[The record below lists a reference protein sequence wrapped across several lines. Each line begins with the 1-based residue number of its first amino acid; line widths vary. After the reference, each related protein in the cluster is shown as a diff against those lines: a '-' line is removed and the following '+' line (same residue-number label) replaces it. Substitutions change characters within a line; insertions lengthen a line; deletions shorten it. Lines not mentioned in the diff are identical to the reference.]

1 MRIAARAALTV
12 GFLVTLPSALSAQT
26 LSLAEQKPQTLSPA
40 EQKPQTLSPADQKL
54 VDAILDAINSNPE
67 KRQVVLAQ
75 LKAQDTSTQ
84 QKQKTN
90 AKKVASTQK
99 AATASPANK
108 PDAITQLIQ
117 SNAQKAPGERQ
128 YSPCAGW
135 VFFVRQ
141 SWKYLGGGAGAACPG
156 DVKSA
161 QGAQISFADDRAAN
175 NRVAT
180 INGTAAVV
188 YNSVT
193 GDVPAPLPYAVSF
206 GAYTTVDDVSNSAT
220 SQLKSNVDTLA
231 YGGLLELGYTNSTGA
246 NFFTLRGGVVEDYL
260 KNTTAGNAVLD
271 WSPVIYPLYIQY
283 PYHFSSWGLPIIT
296 RFDPDLVAR
305 FDSATGKNQNLAFNN
320 MQDSLRLGPELTL
333 SIWPDPGYVSGALSR
348 FSALFSY
355 DIWYETYSKKQ
366 LTWFTSSLNYNID
379 DAGNFGIKGTFNRGE
394 DVNTGKWTNIY
405 TIGLSGKI

>member
-1 MRIAARAALTV
+1 MRIVARAALTV
-12 GFLVTLPSALSAQT
+12 VFLVTLPSALSAQT
-26 LSLAEQKPQTLSPA
+26 LSPA
-40 EQKPQTLSPADQKL
+40 EQKL
-54 VDAILDAINSNPE
+54 LDGINSNPE
-67 KRQVVLAQ
+67 KKQEALAR
-75 LKAQDTSTQ
+75 LNAISKAQDTSTQ
-84 QKQKTN
+84 QKQKTI

-135 VFFVRQ
+135 VFLVRQ
-141 SWKYLGGGAGAACPG
+141 SWKDLGGGAGAACP
-156 DVKSA
+156 DDAKSA

-193 GDVPAPLPYAVSF
+193 GNMPAPLPYAVSF

-231 YGGLLELGYTNSTGA
+231 YGGLLELGFTGPFP
-246 NFFTLRGGVVEDYL
+246 NFLTLRGGGVQDYI

-271 WSPVIYPLYIQY
+271 WTPVIPQLYIY
-283 PYHFSSWGLPIIT
+283 RPYDFSSMGLPIIT
-296 RFDPDLVAR
+296 RFDVDLVAR
-305 FDSATGKNQNLAFNN
+305 FDSATGKNQILAFNN

-333 SIWPDPGYVSGALSR
+333 NIVPALSVTGPLSR
-348 FSALFSY
+348 FSALLGY
-355 DIWYETYSKKQ
+355 DVWYETYSKKQ
-366 LTWFTSSLNYNID
+366 LNWFSSSLTYNID
-379 DAGNFGIKGTFNRGE
+379 EKGNFGINGTYNRGE

-405 TIGLSGKI
+405 KIGLSGKI